1 MLPAD
6 HINSPAANASASV
19 WRVLLLP
26 TRQSF

>member
-6 HINSPAANASASV
+6 HINSGGQRQ
-19 WRVLLLP
+19 RVGVARALLP